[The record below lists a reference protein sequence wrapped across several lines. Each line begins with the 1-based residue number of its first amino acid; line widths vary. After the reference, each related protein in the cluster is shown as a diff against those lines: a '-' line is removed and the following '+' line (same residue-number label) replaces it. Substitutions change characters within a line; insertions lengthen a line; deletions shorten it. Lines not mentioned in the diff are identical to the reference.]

1 MENAAAKDIWA
12 SDEGSEQFIKHLE
25 HEVAACQSGQ
35 QSILDLVS
43 MPLAMATAFPQH
55 VIIPSCG
62 LECKIKPQARDSHP
76 KHAVHY
82 MQLDSVHAMQAGQE
96 VGHSL
101 DKHRE
106 Q

>member
-1 MENAAAKDIWA
+1 MAGRGETAAHMDDAAAEDIWA

-55 VIIPSCG
+55 VITSSVRQTMQDQAPSKGLASKACG
-62 LECKIKPQARDSHP
+62 TSH
-76 KHAVHY
+76 A
-82 MQLDSVHAMQAGQE
+82 A
-96 VGHSL
+96 
-101 DKHRE
+101 
-106 Q
+106 